1 MYNIRK
7 KEKRL
12 RFLTDIAQ
20 DNILHC
26 KDFMKITELCLDG
39 MDGNFGLVD
48 EKWYYAAASSDET
61 NGISNYILLIPN
73 NS

>member
-1 MYNIRK
+1 M
-7 KEKRL
+7 

-48 EKWYYAAASSDET
+48 EKWLYAAASSDET

>member
-1 MYNIRK
+1 
-7 KEKRL
+7 
-12 RFLTDIAQ
+12 
-20 DNILHC
+20 
-26 KDFMKITELCLDG
+26 MKITELRLDG

-61 NGISNYILLIPN
+61 NGISNHILLIPN

>member
-1 MYNIRK
+1 
-7 KEKRL
+7 
-12 RFLTDIAQ
+12 
-20 DNILHC
+20 
-26 KDFMKITELCLDG
+26 MKITELRLDG